1 MIKIDRIDHLV
12 LTVKDISKSCLFYEK
27 ALGMKIV
34 HFGQG
39 RTALH
44 FGNQKI
50 NLHKLGSEFQPN
62 ARNANAG
69 TADICLIAETSIELL
84 IQHWGDLGITPE
96 TEIVNRTGA
105 DGVIR
110 SVYIRDPDG
119 NLLEISNYKES

>member
-34 HFGQG
+34 HFAQG
-39 RTALH
+39 RTAVQ

-50 NLHKLGSEFQPN
+50 NLHKLGDEFQPN
-62 ARNANAG
+62 ARNANVG
-69 TADICLIAETSIELL
+69 TADICLIADTPIESF
-84 IQHWGDLGITPE
+84 IEHWRNLDITPE
-96 TEIVNRTGA
+96 TEVVNRTGA
-105 DGVIR
+105 DGAIR

-119 NLLEISNYKES
+119 NLLEISNYQ

>member
-1 MIKIDRIDHLV
+1 MIKINRIDHLV

-69 TADICLIAETSIELL
+69 TADICLITDTPIKSF
-84 IQHWGDLGITPE
+84 IQHWADLDITPE
-96 TEIVNRTGA
+96 TEIVDRTGA
-105 DGVIR
+105 DGAIR
-110 SVYIRDPDG
+110 SIYIRDPDG
-119 NLLEISNYKES
+119 NLLEISNYQQ